1 MIIKYNLLRLEFY
14 ILTSDS
20 LEEEEDDEE
29 DEEDDEDDDDED
41 NDRFRCLRK
50 RDFGDTSFFLF
61 PRSMEFPI
69 VCISGA
75 DENDSLTAMI
85 ERLMD

>member
-1 MIIKYNLLRLEFY
+1 MKYNLLRLEFY

-20 LEEEEDDEE
+20 LEEEED
-29 DEEDDEDDDDED
+29 DDEDDDDED